1 MARITRNDVSD
12 IVDKLNGALIFR
24 DAPYRYKS
32 HSENGYMVL
41 DKYNLA
47 GGCIE
52 STVRGVSTGEMYR
65 IVKATWD
72 ILTDNTFARNQ

>member
-1 MARITRNDVSD
+1 MSRKTRRDVALLV
-12 IVDKLNGALIFR
+12 IKLNDALLFR

-41 DKYNLA
+41 DKYTVD

-52 STVRGVSTGEMYR
+52 STVRGVGTGEMYR
-65 IVKATWD
+65 IVKAVWD

>member
-1 MARITRNDVSD
+1 MSRKTRKDVSD
-12 IVDKLNGALIFR
+12 MVDKLNGALLFR
-24 DAPYRYKS
+24 DAPYRYQS

-41 DKYNLA
+41 EKHSAN